1 MIFGIVT
8 PSLRGNLSLQQSL
21 ELANA
26 YLECAGKVHDRGVAL
41 VMCYDTEVSLL
52 YAKKDAK
59 HANNRTVRHGIA
71 NAYIKLARVLEGQG
85 CGSEARAIYK
95 KAEKLG
101 VNVQDQFQVAQTL
114 AFRSDIASTKGTVS
128 STTNSAVDTLP
139 FYRPLTPVLRK
150 HNRINDVAT
159 IPSHIFAENVRP
171 ITPVVRLPE
180 PDERLHNTPQLACCL
195 GLLKKSRDLDDI
207 LEPVARN
214 WLQVVGNDEDE
225 QERLKILALDVIRTF
240 KKEEIKDAKAIAEVV
255 CLAPVID
262 KDIFQDLLG
271 TFCNEIDRFTWFEIH
286 QLQGLVPLIQGADTG
301 YLDADDLAKILRLF
315 SKRLRDTH
323 QQSPQHMY
331 QLALVASCV
340 LDALADIKVEG
351 LDRETLH
358 EQMSMY
364 LDALKSNA
372 EPYLMYQ
379 AAYAC
384 QALLCVPD
392 NESLWQVTTRRSK
405 KVIQGMSGLV
415 SEVKGLDLNGFIDG
429 LRDIQQGLAGAS
441 EVLQV
446 VVNTFDG
453 VNSLSTSGRG
463 FLDALKEGFSF
474 KRKCAWYAALRGADA
489 LIRDGEFA
497 SFKKLVCEAPCRLD
511 PAFQWGV
518 CQRLGG
524 IACNPAWDLRTRRNA
539 AGFLGEMYQND
550 EDWGRQ
556 ASVKEWIVI
565 ILMQVSSSAGG
576 VRQYVEMLL
585 QELESNA
592 DSESKAIFQSCR
604 EKDPS
609 SYPLKIA
616 LPALASPSIL
626 DRVQNRPDVEGTLR
640 QLRKH
645 RLKEGCNAVYIHPQA
660 KAGLQAP
667 DDQRFPLMEKV
678 GYFLDSNQKVFLLLG
693 DSGAGKSTFNRQ
705 LECDL
710 WNNYRKSTGRIP
722 LYISLPDIDKPE
734 HDMIAK
740 QLRKVEFTEPEIREL
755 KVHRK
760 FILICDGYDESQQTH
775 NLYISNRLNQ
785 SGEWNAQ
792 ILISCRSEY
801 LGVDYRDRFQP
812 GDRNQRSEYAQFQ
825 EAVITPFTPDQVR
838 DYIKQ
843 YVSVHQPLWEARD
856 YEQALDLIPSLK
868 EFVRN
873 PFLMTLSLEVL
884 PRMVDPG
891 EHLSA
896 TQVTR
901 VALYDQFIEHWLERG
916 QKRLNEKELSPQA
929 KAAFESL
936 VEEGFTRNGIDFLK
950 KLATA
955 IYREQDGQPVVSY
968 SRFKDEGSWKSAFFS
983 RNDEKQLLRAACP
996 LTRSGNQHRFIHR
1009 SLLEYGLTLAIFDPY
1024 DWKEIPLPAK
1034 VSDRR
1039 GSTSSTFSF
1048 HVHGSKN
1055 EVIAPIEQE
1064 PDINSP
1070 LTWCHFVNDPSVL
1083 EFLCERVQQQP
1094 VFKQQ
1099 LLDYIEHSKMDAR
1112 WRIAA
1117 ANAITIL
1124 VRAGIQFN
1132 GADLRGI
1139 RIPGADLSFG
1149 GFEAAQ
1155 LQDADLRQV
1164 TLRSAWL
1171 RQADLSRAQM
1181 TAVQFGELP
1190 ILKEDSQVM
1199 TCAYSPDGEALA
1211 LGLDSGEIKVYSTSS
1226 WEHIQMLTGHCGYV
1240 WRVVYSWRGGQMAS
1254 CGKDGLARLWDAQS
1268 GRCIHTL
1275 SGHSGALYGAAFSP
1289 HGDAVATGGNDTT
1302 VRVWDVGT
1310 GECRLILIGHS
1321 AIVWGVVYSPSGT
1334 LIASGSEDSTVRLW
1348 DVMTGMCLSTLS
1360 GHNRPIWDISYSPRG
1375 ERLASSHGDGA
1386 VRIWDV
1392 ETGTCCR
1399 VLTGHSEGVATVA
1412 YSTQGDAIASAG
1424 HDNTARIWDAE
1435 TGACRQVLTGHSSTV
1450 WCVVFSLRGDR
1461 IACGSEDKTV
1471 RLWDIGSGGTRQ
1483 FATGHRNGVLSVRY
1497 SPRGDQIVSSSND
1510 GSINLCD
1517 AETGI
1522 SRCALAG
1529 HTDWVRSIAYS
1540 PQGDLVASGSDD
1552 RTVRLWDVET
1562 GLCRQ
1567 TFTGH
1572 TGCILVVEYS
1582 PQGDQIASGDDSGT
1596 LKLWYAWAGV
1606 CQHTLLGH
1614 TDYVRSIMY
1623 SPTGNRIASCS
1634 NDKTVRVW
1642 GTESGICLY
1651 NLSGHDG
1658 WVSSIAYSPL
1668 GDLLAS
1674 VSADSTMRLW
1684 DVESGECRQILI
1696 GHTNEVWVVVYSPQ
1710 GGQVATGSKDGSL
1723 RIWGTG
1729 TGECLHT
1736 LTGHARVVSSVV
1748 YSSTGDQIVSGSEDK
1763 TARLW
1768 DVNSGQ
1774 CLAEI
1779 ANINSPI
1786 RSIAWSTTSDVN
1798 CFVAGYDD
1806 GSVRMWEVVE
1816 VDDGYRVRLRWR
1828 PVRGELDL
1836 MDTLIQDV
1844 HGLSQ
1849 LNKQLLKQRGAIG
1862 EPIHRLRELVKKVM
1876 RMASVVSTLKQRSTG
1891 VALGIT
1897 STGSLVGDHPEH
1909 LEQSVE

>member
-262 KDIFQDLLG
+262 KDIFRDLLG
-271 TFCNEIDRFTWFEIH
+271 TFCDEIDRFTWFEIH
-286 QLQGLVPLIQGADTG
+286 QLQGLARLIQDADTG
-301 YLDADDLAKILRLF
+301 YLDADDLVKILRLF
-315 SKRLRDTH
+315 SKRLRDSH

-331 QLALVASCV
+331 QLTLAASYV

-372 EPYLMYQ
+372 EPYLIYQ

-392 NESLWQVTTRRSK
+392 NESLWQATIRRSG
-405 KVIQGMSGLV
+405 KVIQGVSGLV
-415 SEVKGLDLNGFIDG
+415 SVVRGLDLNGFIDG
-429 LRDIQQGLAGAS
+429 LKDIQQGLAGAS

-576 VRQYVEMLL
+576 VRQYVEILL

-616 LPALASPSIL
+616 LPSLASPSIL
-626 DRVQNRPDVEGTLR
+626 DRVQNKLDVEGRLR
-640 QLRKH
+640 QLRKR
-645 RLKEGCNAVYIHPQA
+645 RLKGRGNDVYIQPQA
-660 KAGLQAP
+660 KARLQAS

-678 GYFLDSNQKVFLLLG
+678 DEFLSSNDNVFLLLG
-693 DSGAGKSTFNRQ
+693 DSGAGKSTFYRQ

-710 WNNYRKSTGRIP
+710 WSKYMRTTGRIP
-722 LYISLPDIDKPE
+722 LFISLPDIDKPE
-734 HDMIAK
+734 QDMTAK
-740 QLRKVEFTEPEIREL
+740 QLRKAGFTELEIREL
-755 KVHRK
+755 KMHRK
-760 FILICDGYDESQQTH
+760 FILICDGYDESQQTN

-785 SGEWNAQ
+785 PRGWNAQ
-792 ILISCRSEY
+792 MLISCRSDY
-801 LGVDYRDRFQP
+801 LGVYYRDRFQP
-812 GDRNQRSEYAQFQ
+812 GDRNQRSEYAHFQ

-838 DYIKQ
+838 DFIKQ
-843 YVSVHQPLWEARD
+843 YVSLHQPLWEARD

-891 EHLSA
+891 EYLSA

-916 QKRLNEKELSPQA
+916 KKRLNEKELSPQA

-936 VEEGFTRNGIDFLK
+936 VDEGFTRNGIDFLK

-955 IYREQDGQPVVSY
+955 IYKEQGGQPIVSY
-968 SRFKDEGSWKSAFFS
+968 SRFKDEGSWKAEFFS
-983 RNDEKQLLRAACP
+983 RNDEKQLLREACP

-1009 SLLEYGLTLAIFDPY
+1009 SLLDYGMALAIFDPY
-1024 DWKEIPLPAK
+1024 DWKERPLTAT
-1034 VSDRR
+1034 VSGRR

-1048 HVHGSKN
+1048 RIRGSKN
-1055 EVIAPIEQE
+1055 EVATPSEQG
-1064 PDINSP
+1064 PDVSSP
-1070 LTWCHFVNDPSVL
+1070 LAWRYFINDPTVL

-1190 ILKEDSQVM
+1190 FLKEDSQVM

-1435 TGACRQVLTGHSSTV
+1435 TGTCRQVLTGHSSTV
-1450 WCVVFSLRGDR
+1450 RCVVFSSRGDH
-1461 IACGSEDKTV
+1461 IACCSEDKTV
-1471 RLWDIGSGGTRQ
+1471 RLWDVGSGGTRQ

-1497 SPRGDQIVSSSND
+1497 SPRGDQIVSSSSD
-1510 GSINLCD
+1510 GSINLWD
-1517 AETGI
+1517 AETGA
-1522 SRCALAG
+1522 SSCVLAG
-1529 HTDWVRSIAYS
+1529 HRRSVRSIAYS
-1540 PQGDLVASGSDD
+1540 PRGDLVASGSGDG
-1552 RTVRLWDVET
+1552 TVKLWDVET

-1572 TGCILVVEYS
+1572 TGFILVVEYS
-1582 PQGDQIASGDDSGT
+1582 PWGRQIASGDDSGT
-1596 LKLWYAWAGV
+1596 LKLWDAWTGV
-1606 CQHTLLGH
+1606 CEHTLIGH
-1614 TDYVRSIMY
+1614 TGYVRSTMY
-1623 SPTGNRIASCS
+1623 SPYGNQIASS
-1634 NDKTVRVW
+1634 GWDKTVRIW
-1642 GTESGICLY
+1642 NAEDGACLHI
-1651 NLSGHDG
+1651 LCGHDAEVRG
-1658 WVSSIAYSPL
+1658 IAYSPQ

-1684 DVESGECRQILI
+1684 DVESGECRQTSV
-1696 GHTNEVWVVVYSPQ
+1696 GHTASVVVVVYSPQ
-1710 GGQVATGSKDGSL
+1710 GSQVATGSEDGTV
-1723 RIWGTG
+1723 RVWDKG

-1736 LTGHARVVSSVV
+1736 FTGHTSVVSSVV
-1748 YSSTGDQIVSGSEDK
+1748 YSSTGDQIVSGSEDA
-1763 TARLW
+1763 TVCLW
-1768 DVNSGQ
+1768 DVTSGQ

-1779 ANINSPI
+1779 DNINSPI
-1786 RSIAWSTTSDVN
+1786 RSIAWSTILGVK
-1798 CFVAGYDD
+1798 CFVVGYDD
-1806 GSVRMWEVVE
+1806 GSVRMWEVVGAG
-1816 VDDGYRVRLRWR
+1816 DRCRVRLRWR
-1828 PVRGELDL
+1828 PVKGELDL
-1836 MDTLIQDV
+1836 TDTLIQDV
-1844 HGLSQ
+1844 HGLSRY
-1849 LNKQLLKQRGAIG
+1849 NRQLLWKRGTIG
-1862 EPIHRLRELVKKVM
+1862 EPLDRLREVSKKVTQM
-1876 RMASVVSTLKQRSTG
+1876 VSVVSTLNQRSTG
-1891 VALGIT
+1891 VVPESSIGNLADPGQ
-1897 STGSLVGDHPEH
+1897 PEH
-1909 LEQSVE
+1909 PLE